1 MTFYSNLYNANIP
14 KVSTTAPEIRFTQI
28 KLLFVNFDRARLI
41 AKLSESHQQADP
53 KNTPATIVKAEATSN
68 ADLLM
73 PTPENT
79 PIKNKIVIGF
89 VTVKKERM
97 YKNEANPLL

>member
-28 KLLFVNFDRARLI
+28 KLLFVNFDRARPI

-89 VTVKKERM
+89 VTVKKRTDV
-97 YKNEANPLL
+97 

>member
-53 KNTPATIVKAEATSN
+53 KNTPATIVKTEAASN